1 MQFLSVVA
9 APESHFFLTSESYHI
24 SCSDREK
31 CGIWLKNIIFHLEK
45 FEIPRFHTY
54 IFKLYGFWTVQTE
67 SFIRFQNQLSK
78 YMTKI

>member
-24 SCSDREK
+24 SCSDSEK

-45 FEIPRFHTY
+45 FEIPRFYTY
-54 IFKLYGFWTVQTE
+54 ICKLYGFWTVQTE
-67 SFIRFQNQLSK
+67 SFIRFQNQLFI
-78 YMTKI
+78 TK

>member
-31 CGIWLKNIIFHLEK
+31 CGIWLINIIFY
-45 FEIPRFHTY
+45 P
-54 IFKLYGFWTVQTE
+54 
-67 SFIRFQNQLSK
+67 
-78 YMTKI
+78 